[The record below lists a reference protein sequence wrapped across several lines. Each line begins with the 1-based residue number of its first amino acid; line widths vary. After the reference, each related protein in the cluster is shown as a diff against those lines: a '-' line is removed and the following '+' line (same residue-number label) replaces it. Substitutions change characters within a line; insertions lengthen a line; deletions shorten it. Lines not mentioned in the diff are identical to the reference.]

1 MLRSFSE
8 QQIRF
13 RGLKVSCW
21 SAWYYYAHEWCV
33 ACGEH
38 KSALASFFNGLWYYR
53 HPSSFEQRD
62 DVWPVDFE
70 DTLKT
75 FVWKTSNFLPDAT
88 DVFQDSESYGLLNDL
103 DTSYPNTFL
112 LYIMSFY
119 WNDRYWNQKFW
130 KHSQRVCG
138 TLVIWQLGYFHA
150 TSLRFNA
157 WLESTNILD

>member
-8 QQIRF
+8 QQFRF

-21 SAWYYYAHEWCV
+21 TAWYYNAHEWCV

-70 DTLKT
+70 DTLKA

-119 WNDRYWNQKFW
+119 WNDRYWNQ
-130 KHSQRVCG
+130 
-138 TLVIWQLGYFHA
+138 
-150 TSLRFNA
+150 
-157 WLESTNILD
+157 NILKT